1 MKLSR
6 LSDWLDQWEGK
17 LFMCEFSSCAEALAS
32 LKPQNGV
39 KKLLKLHWIFCTMQR
54 LMRKETD
61 KRFSLFLHTI
71 VELDFALYIS
81 FTFWIHSN
89 KFLDQRFAKALF
101 YVLWSMQVLKNMILI
116 LKRTKPFV
124 SFISDMTYSRVHI
137 SSDTAFLKI
146 VKKPSIVQ
154 E

>member
-1 MKLSR
+1 
-6 LSDWLDQWEGK
+6 
-17 LFMCEFSSCAEALAS
+17 MCEFSSCAEALAS

-71 VELDFALYIS
+71 VELDFALCIS

-101 YVLWSMQVLKNMILI
+101 YVL
-116 LKRTKPFV
+116 
-124 SFISDMTYSRVHI
+124 
-137 SSDTAFLKI
+137 
-146 VKKPSIVQ
+146 
-154 E
+154 